1 MMSELSELEQDFE
14 LQEEQDAG
22 TWLSIS
28 DLMSGLL
35 MFFALLF
42 IVTQAQL
49 LVKKIE
55 LDKAI
60 ERARRLE
67 IELQAYKKAI
77 DELPIRILN
86 ALEDKMGSGAGVLEV
101 VPETGDVRIGDRIL
115 FDEGSAELKPEGKNF
130 LKQFIPTYSQVI
142 FSDALFEREVTK
154 IIIEGRTS
162 SKGTDIENMDLSLQ
176 RALSVVDYILSDELQ
191 FPEKQKLINNILP
204 AGRGEIDAN
213 QKSDDPKDRI
223 VLFRFQLRRQNFEQ
237 VMENLSKTE
246 LKDYVDLPKSDE

>member
-1 MMSELSELEQDFE
+1 MSELSELEQDLE

-22 TWLSIS
+22 IWLSIS

-49 LVKKIE
+49 LQKRIE
-55 LDKAI
+55 LDQAI

-67 IELQAYKKAI
+67 MELQAYKKAI

-86 ALEDKMGSGAGVLEV
+86 ALEGNMGGTGLFEV
-101 VPETGDVRIGDRIL
+101 DPETGDVTIGDRIL
-115 FDEGSAELKPEGKNF
+115 FDEGSAELKPAGKNF
-130 LKQFIPTYSQVI
+130 LRQFIPAYSQVI
-142 FSDALFEREVTK
+142 FSDTLFEREVTR

-162 SKGTDIENMDLSLQ
+162 SKGTDIENMDLSLK
-176 RALSVVDYILSDELQ
+176 RALSVFNYILSDELQ
-191 FPEKQKLINNILP
+191 FPDKQKLIDKILP

-213 QKSDDPKDRI
+213 QTIDNPQDRK
-223 VLFRFQLRRQNFEQ
+223 VLFRFQFRRQDFDQ
-237 VMENLSKTE
+237 VMEKINAN
-246 LKDYVDLPKSDE
+246 